1 MKLLYSKKKI
11 AERVKDIGKKITEDY
26 KGNDIIVVPVLKG
39 SFLFAADL
47 IREIKLSVKIDFIRI
62 VSYEGTEST
71 GKVEFQYAGD
81 LDWTGK
87 DVLIIEDIV
96 DTGLTLSVLK
106 QYLQLTR
113 HPKSIKICA
122 LINKYPRRSVKVE
135 PDYYGFTLKENHFVV
150 GYGLDSSEFDRNLEE
165 IYYI

>member
-11 AERVKDIGKKITEDY
+11 SERVRDLGKKITEDY

-39 SFLFAADL
+39 SILFAADL
-47 IREIKLSVKIDFIRI
+47 IREIQLPIRMDFIRI
-62 VSYEGTEST
+62 VSYDGTEST
-71 GKVEFQYAGD
+71 GKVEFHYAGD

-87 DVLIIEDIV
+87 HVLIIEDIV

-106 QYLQLTR
+106 QYLQLTKNV
-113 HPKSIKICA
+113 KSIKTCT
-122 LINKYPRRSVKVE
+122 LINKYPRRKVKIE

-150 GYGLDSSEFDRNLEE
+150 GYGLDDNEFDRNLGE